1 MEQLIIYDLKN
12 KSNKQRSRILQLL
25 YGYIDKS
32 NYDYSYKRKGLLDGL
47 FLKKEKKTVLCV
59 KRKDI
64 PKVEKIL
71 EELKVK
77 FETK

>member
-1 MEQLIIYDLKN
+1 MEQIIIYDLKN
-12 KSNKQRSRILQLL
+12 KSNKQKSRILQLL
-25 YGYIDKS
+25 YGYTDKS
-32 NYDYSYKRKGLLDGL
+32 NYDYSYKRKGLLDGKIV
-47 FLKKEKKTVLCV
+47 KKEKKTVLYV

-64 PKVEKIL
+64 FKVGRIL